1 MKAPPPADH
10 ADIDE
15 PIPPKP
21 KQQPMSSQ
29 LDPKGMN
36 KRRFDLRPYE
46 SASDSDS
53 SSGSSTRLGSDS
65 ESDTESGPPTG
76 SKRKRN

>member
-36 KRRFDLRPYE
+36 KRRFDLRPYD
-46 SASDSDS
+46 SDSDS